1 MRLRCTMGW
10 AEIGCVLPLFV
21 LTACSGAV
29 RSGGEDVGTT
39 ANKLTDDDTDQ
50 DSDHPMNFLPNGFP
64 FANPTGFAATFST
77 TGRIDLTGPFFQ
89 QLGVNG
95 RVCGTCHQPGDG
107 WTVTPPHL
115 QARFDETGGTDPIF
129 RPVDGSNS
137 PDADVSTVEARRAA
151 YSMLLTK
158 GLIRIGIGIPS
169 TAEFTLLAVDDPYG
183 FASSA
188 QLSLFRRPLPSTN
201 LRFLTTVMWD
211 GRETFTGDDHC
222 NQLDEGGKC
231 FAPLT
236 ADLAQQANDAT
247 QAHAQAPNPI
257 DQDTRDAIVAF
268 ETTLFTAQVFDNRA
282 YLLHARGAGGGPKPL
297 ATDVTYY
304 GINDNLGDYAT
315 GAAFSP
321 LVFDEYQPWSD
332 IGHSDVGQD
341 EGHDDNDDHG
351 ANAGRQ
357 AIARGEALFNSRPI
371 TISGV
376 AGLNFDSP
384 FNPSLPQSFT
394 GGCVT
399 CHDEPHAGNHS
410 IVAPLNIG
418 LADASR
424 RTPDLPLY
432 TLQNRATLETVQT
445 TDPGRALITG
455 KWADIGKFKGPILR
469 GLAARAPYFHNGSA
483 KDLDAVVDFYNERF
497 AMGLSDQEH
506 ADLVAFLRAL

>member
-1 MRLRCTMGW
+1 MRLRSAMGIS
-10 AEIGCVLPLFV
+10 EIGFVIPLVL
-21 LTACSGAV
+21 LTGCSGAV
-29 RSGGEDVGTT
+29 GAGGEKVG
-39 ANKLTDDDTDQ
+39 AAASALNDESSDLPA
-50 DSDHPMNFLPNGFP
+50 DSLPNDFP
-64 FANPTGFAATFST
+64 FANPSGFAATSST
-77 TGRIDLTGPFFQ
+77 TGRVDLTGPFFQ
-89 QLGVNG
+89 QLGTNG
-95 RVCGTCHQPGDG
+95 RTCATCHQASDG
-107 WTVTPPHL
+107 WTVIPPNI

-137 PDADVSTVEARRAA
+137 PNADVSTVEARRAA

-158 GLIRIGIGIPS
+158 GLIRIGIGIPE

-183 FASSA
+183 FASA
-188 QLSLFRRPLPSTN
+188 TELSLFRRPLPATN

-211 GRETFTGDDHC
+211 GRETLAGTDHC
-222 NQLDEGGKC
+222 NQEYEGGKC

-236 ADLAQQANDAT
+236 ADLAHQSNDAT
-247 QAHAQAPNPI
+247 QGHAQAPNPI
-257 DQDTRDAIVAF
+257 DEATRDAIVAF

-282 YLLHARGAGGGPKPL
+282 YLLRARRARGGPEPL

-304 GINDNLGDYAT
+304 GINDNLGDYQT
-315 GAAFSP
+315 GAPFSP
-321 LVFDEYQPWSD
+321 FVFSEYQPWAD
-332 IGHSDVGQD
+332 IGHHHDQGEDADEDQD
-341 EGHDDNDDHG
+341 DSV
-351 ANAGRQ
+351 NAARQ
-357 AIARGEALFNSRPI
+357 AVARGEALFNSRPI

-376 AGLNFDSP
+376 AGLNFDGPFSP
-384 FNPSLPQSFT
+384 PLPESFT
-394 GGCVT
+394 GACTT

-424 RTPDLPLY
+424 RTADLPLY
-432 TLQNRATLETVQT
+432 TLQNKGTGATVQT
-445 TDPGRALITG
+445 TDPGRALISG

-506 ADLVAFLRAL
+506 EDLVAFLRAL